1 MNKTLVICRHELL
14 VTLKRTSFILATL
27 AVPLLLIAGYGIYQ
41 GVHHWYHPSEPETK
55 AIGYVDHAGGFDK
68 YETQYGDTFVSFPD
82 EDEAT
87 RALVAGEIAEYFVI
101 PQDYLSTGLITRYT
115 MQRELETPQSTSER
129 IRAFLVS
136 NLVGTGVSPEVLERA
151 KAPLWLTS
159 VRMDEN
165 GEVMGDQEPFLQF
178 AVPYIFGLL
187 LMLSIFFASGF
198 LLQSISEEKDNRL
211 MEILLSSV
219 SARQLL
225 VGKVLGLGTAGL
237 VQIAVWAI
245 SIWVFVDVA
254 VSSIPDFGGLSIRP
268 SVLVLALVYYVMGY
282 LLFAVIMAVLGS
294 IGTTARESQSWSSI
308 VAVSAMLPM
317 FFISVIVENPN
328 HALAVV
334 LTLIPTTAPLAAV
347 MRLSSEGVPAWQMGL
362 SLALLAS
369 AIVFL
374 AWAGAKLFRTCLLM
388 YGKRPSLRNIVTYIA
403 KA

>member
-1 MNKTLVICRHELL
+1 MNKTLIICRHELL

-27 AVPLLLIAGYGIYQ
+27 AVPVLLIVGYGIYQ
-41 GVHHWYHPSEPETK
+41 GVQHWYHPNEPETK
-55 AIGYVDHAGGFDK
+55 AIGYVDHSGGFDE
-68 YETQYGDTFVSFPD
+68 YGTQFGVAFVSFPD
-82 EDEAT
+82 DDEAT
-87 RALVAGEIAEYFVI
+87 RALVSREIAEYFVI
-101 PQDYLSTGLITRYT
+101 PEDYLSTGLITRYT
-115 MQRELETPQSTSER
+115 MQRELETPQSTYER

-136 NLVGTGVSPEVLERA
+136 NLVGTEVSPQVLERA
-151 KAPLWLTS
+151 KTPLALTS
-159 VRMDEN
+159 IRMDEN
-165 GEVMGDQEPFLQF
+165 GELMGRQEPFLQF

-211 MEILLSSV
+211 MEVLLSSV

-225 VGKVLGLGTAGL
+225 VGKVLGLGAAGL
-237 VQIAVWAI
+237 FQIAVWAI
-245 SIWVFVDVA
+245 SIWVFANVA
-254 VSSIPDFGGLSIRP
+254 VSNIPDLSGLSVSP

-308 VAVSAMLPM
+308 VAVTAMLPM
-317 FFISVIVENPN
+317 FFINVIVENPN

-334 LTLIPTTAPLAAV
+334 LTLIPTTAPLTAV
-347 MRLSSEGVPAWQMGL
+347 MRLSSEGVPAWQLVL

-388 YGKRPSLRNIVTYIA
+388 YGKRPSLGQIA
-403 KA
+403 RYVKEA

>member
-1 MNKTLVICRHELL
+1 MNKTLIICRHELL

-27 AVPLLLIAGYGIYQ
+27 AVPVLLIVGYGIYQ
-41 GVHHWYHPSEPETK
+41 GVQHWYHPTEPETK
-55 AIGYVDHAGGFDK
+55 AIGYVDHAGGFDE
-68 YETQYGDTFVSFPD
+68 YGTQFGVALVSFPD

-87 RALVAGEIAEYFVI
+87 QALVSREIAEYFVI
-101 PQDYLSTGLITRYT
+101 PEDYLSTGLITRYT
-115 MQRELETPQSTSER
+115 MQRELEMPQSTFER

-136 NLVGTGVSPEVLERA
+136 NLVGTNVTPEVLERA
-151 KAPLWLTS
+151 KTPVGLTS
-159 VRMDEN
+159 IRMDEN
-165 GEVMGDQEPFLQF
+165 GEVMVDQEPFLQL

-211 MEILLSSV
+211 MEVLLSSV

-225 VGKVLGLGTAGL
+225 VGKVLGLGAAGL
-237 VQIAVWAI
+237 FQIAVWAI
-245 SIWVFVDVA
+245 SIWVFADVA
-254 VSSIPDFGGLSIRP
+254 LSNVSDMSGWSVPP
-268 SVLVLALVYYVMGY
+268 SALVLALVYYVMGY

-308 VAVSAMLPM
+308 VAVTTMLPM

-334 LTLIPTTAPLAAV
+334 LTLIPTTAPLTAV
-347 MRLSSEGVPAWQMGL
+347 MRLSSEGIPAWQLGL

-369 AIVFL
+369 AIVFFM
-374 AWAGAKLFRTCLLM
+374 WAGAKVLRACLLM
-388 YGKRPSLRNIVTYIA
+388 YGKRPSLREITRYIREA
-403 KA
+403 